1 MEYKLVAVK
10 VGHREDSAAK
20 VQSIL
25 TSFGCNIKVRLGL
38 HDLPEGACSPMGL
51 IILQVTAAESELE
64 KFLADLN
71 GLEDVVARSLT
82 I

>member
-1 MEYKLVAVK
+1 MEYQIVAVK
-10 VGHREDSAAK
+10 VGHREDTATR

-51 IILQVTAAESELE
+51 ILLQVTAQEKELNA
-64 KFLADLN
+64 FLDELN
-71 GLEDVVARSLT
+71 GVEEVVARSLT